1 MKQAKH
7 AAQAGFTLI
16 ELIVV
21 IVILGI
27 LAATALPKFMNMG
40 GDARLA
46 SLNAALGAVKSTAA
60 MTHGAWQ
67 TRNKPADVTVDGT
80 VIDMDALAG
89 YPVIADK
96 DDFLAAAGITEDD
109 YIIVDPGNATAV
121 TTGPNQRPVTTAAQF
136 AIIPKSADA
145 MGDTCNFIVTL
156 PTAASTPPTYTVADA
171 ADDCI

>member
-67 TRNKPADVTVDGT
+67 TRNKPTDVSVDGVT
-80 VIDMDALAG
+80 IDMDALSG
-89 YPVIADK
+89 YPKIGDMT
-96 DDFLAAAGITEDD
+96 DFLSAAGITADD
-109 YIIVDPGNATAV
+109 YIIVNPGATAV
-121 TTGPNQRPVTTAAQF
+121 TTGNNQRPATTAAQF

-156 PTAASTPPTYTVADA
+156 PIVASTAPTYTAADA